1 MGGADGG
8 RMTDKHFVSNQ
19 LPMSPERPVW
29 VRSRVGVFTTAYR
42 RGPEVMLWEVCR
54 PDLVTPVT
62 RRSRKPLGRIV
73 GKPLNC
79 HSRANSRDTGLWEV
93 AAKMSFL
100 TLRDQILGY
109 SEGGGAHH
117 KAAGSRFVSWS
128 TLFFSRLTSTRLP
141 YPG

>member
-1 MGGADGG
+1 MKNRLLVNWRNCDEFDLEG
-8 RMTDKHFVSNQ
+8 
-19 LPMSPERPVW
+19 PVDAGQK
-29 VRSRVGVFTTAYR
+29 SGS
-42 RGPEVMLWEVCR
+42 GK
-54 PDLVTPVT
+54 
-62 RRSRKPLGRIV
+62 SLGRV
-73 GKPLNC
+73 VAKPLNC

-109 SEGGGAHH
+109 SEGGGAHR
-117 KAAGSRFVSWS
+117 KAAGPRFESWS